1 MVTSSPDP
9 LRVAITID
17 VEHDCPPFLQSM
29 RGMEEGMPRLLD
41 LFARE
46 SIPATFFTT
55 GDMARRFP
63 RVIERIVGDGH
74 ELGCHGDTHKRFSAM
89 LPDEAEREIAAASA
103 TLRRAGEVVSFR
115 APNLDLPEAYLP
127 LLHRAGYEVD
137 SSRGRHKLGSYF
149 VKPDRRG
156 GLRRIPASIS
166 PSPLRTPGP
175 IRDLLCRQLRN
186 PVVLFFHPW
195 EFVDLT
201 HEPLRFDIVGRTG
214 EPALS
219 ALAATVAHFKR
230 RGGLFQRIREIPVA

>member
-1 MVTSSPDP
+1 MTEP

-17 VEHDCPPFLQSM
+17 VEHDCPPFMTSC

-41 LFARE
+41 LFARQ
-46 SIPATFFTT
+46 SIPVTFFTT

-63 RVIERIVGDGH
+63 RIIDRLVADGH

-89 LPDEAEREIAAASA
+89 LPDEAQREIESASA
-103 TLRRAGEVVSFR
+103 TLRRSADVVSFR

-127 LLHRAGYEVD
+127 LLAGAGYHVD
-137 SSRGRHKLGSYF
+137 SSRGRHKMGSYF
-149 VKPDRRG
+149 VKPDRVQ

-175 IRDLLCRQLRN
+175 LRDLLCRQLQS

-201 HEPLRFDIVGRTG
+201 REPLRFDIVGRTG

-219 ALAATVAHFKR
+219 SLHDTIAHFKR
-230 RGGLFQRIREIPVA
+230 RGALFQRMREIPVA

>member
-1 MVTSSPDP
+1 MSES
-9 LRVAITID
+9 LRVSITID
-17 VEHDCPPFLQSM
+17 VEHDCPPFMQTC

-41 LFARE
+41 LFAAD
-46 SIPATFFTT
+46 SIPVTFFTT

-63 RVIERIVGDGH
+63 KIVERIVGDGH

-89 LPDEAEREIAAASA
+89 LPDEAKGEIEAASA
-103 TLRRAGEVVSFR
+103 TLRRWAEVVSFR

-127 LLHRAGYEVD
+127 LLSDAGYAVD

-149 VKPDRRG
+149 VTPDRAC

-175 IRDLLCRQLRN
+175 VRDLICRQLRS

-195 EFVDLT
+195 EFVDLSR
-201 HEPLRFDIVGRTG
+201 EPLRFDIVGRTG
-214 EPALS
+214 APALH
-219 ALAATVAHFKR
+219 ALRDTIAHFKR
-230 RGGLFQRIREIPVA
+230 RGAQFQRIAEIPVA